1 MQARDREISLIA
13 DGFHFLEGPR
23 WHQGQLFFSDFYG
36 GKVYSLDARN
46 HVSTV
51 CQWTKWVS
59 GIGFAPNGDLLFVAV
74 TEKKLMRYRDGQFS
88 EVADLG
94 RFTSHSCNDMLVD
107 EAGRAYIGNFGFN
120 IPAPDATGPLEAGEY
135 VAATDILLVTP
146 EGEVRIAGSDLVFP
160 NGMTRSP
167 DGRTL
172 IVAETFRGRLSAFDI
187 ADDGTLSGHRTF
199 ADFAGRDFATVRDS
213 LASGASLPDGICAD
227 SEGAVWIADINAR
240 GVSRVAPGG
249 EILESIST
257 GDLSVF
263 AVALGG
269 PDLKTLYMCAAPP
282 FYSHDPSVDQK
293 GVLLATQV
301 DVPGIAEV

>member
-1 MQARDREISLIA
+1 MQARDREITLIA

-23 WHQGQLFFSDFYG
+23 WHKGKLYFSDFYG
-36 GKVYSLDARN
+36 GKVYSLDADDK
-46 HVSTV
+46 VSTV

-74 TEKKLMRYRDGQFS
+74 DERKLMRYSDGRFS

-94 RFTSHSCNDMLVD
+94 RLAAYSCNDMLVD

-120 IPAPDATGPLEAGEY
+120 IPSPEAEEPLAPSEY
-135 VAATDILLVTP
+135 VASTDILLVTP
-146 EGEVRIAGSDLVFP
+146 EGEVSVAGSDLVFP

-187 ADDGTLSGHRTF
+187 ADDGTLSGHRSW
-199 ADFAGRDFATVRDS
+199 ADFGKRDFKTVKES
-213 LASGASLPDGICAD
+213 IASGAALPDGICAD
-227 SEGAVWIADINAR
+227 SSGAVWIADINAK
-240 GVSRVAPGG
+240 GVSRIAEGG
-249 EILESIST
+249 EVLEHIPT

-282 FYSHDPSVDQK
+282 FHSHDPSVEK
-293 GVLLATQV
+293 AGVLLSTNV
-301 DVPGIAEV
+301 DVSGIPEA